1 MQTIKIGRRAMV
13 GAALATPFLGR
24 GTKAA
29 ETASLISHRY
39 PALEYYADKLKTAV
53 PDLPVEGRLMQAT
66 EAIQL
71 QRLALSSS
79 SPQVD
84 LCWANSLSM
93 SSFAKSGWLEPLDD
107 LFAKHKDE
115 FKLGDI
121 NPGSIAGCSFGGHIY
136 GMPITTNTT
145 LQAYR
150 TDLFDAQKLKPATT
164 WDGYIANAK
173 ALSQPPRRYGVTLA
187 LKGEM
192 IPNELH
198 AVMNTVGDGWFDKDW
213 RPTFN
218 SPRGIEAIETY
229 KKLSASCVPG
239 FTAVH
244 NDEHTVNLG
253 QDFAAQGQQWATR
266 CASMDNP
273 DKSHVVGKIAWTVMP
288 AGGKQVMISD
298 MYTISRFSAKNKEKL
313 FIAMA
318 TALNDANQRGAAALA
333 TPPRNAVLN
342 DPELV
347 KKYRWYPAVAQC
359 LAVGMPMPQ
368 LPEFSEVSELIGK
381 RMVQAIVG
389 QMPTKEAL
397 DTAATEAVAMLTQR
411 GYYK

>member
-1 MQTIKIGRRAMV
+1 MKTITIGRRAMV

-79 SPQVD
+79 SSQVD
-84 LCWANSLSM
+84 ICWANSLSM

-150 TDLFDAQKLKPATT
+150 TDLFDDKKLKPATT
-164 WDGYIANAK
+164 WEGYIENAK

-198 AVMNTVGDGWFDKDW
+198 AVLNTVGDGWFDKDW

-229 KKLSASCVPG
+229 RKLAAYCVPG

-244 NDEHTVNLG
+244 NDEHTVNMG

-359 LAVGMPMPQ
+359 LAAGVPMPQ